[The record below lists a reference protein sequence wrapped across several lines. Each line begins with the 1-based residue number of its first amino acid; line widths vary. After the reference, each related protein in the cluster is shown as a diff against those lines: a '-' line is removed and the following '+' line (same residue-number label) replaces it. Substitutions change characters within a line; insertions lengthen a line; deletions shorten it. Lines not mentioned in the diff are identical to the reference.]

1 MFRFKPSP
9 LSGRECSPRQAPLLS
24 RRRNSIAPLA
34 PYRSHLFLCHCS
46 LFPESCESLHIF
58 SLKAL
63 SSFSGAQGALNTP
76 PQRRLFSIVFG
87 DIYSSASE
95 LQTALRALG
104 KEPGPH
110 MCTGHT
116 VSQCLSRT
124 NSFCQSN
131 YTMRARGR
139 GL

>member
-1 MFRFKPSP
+1 MFPQTGTPALQKKEFHSSP
-9 LSGRECSPRQAPLLS
+9 CPIPVSPVSLSLEE
-24 RRRNSIAPLA
+24 
-34 PYRSHLFLCHCS
+34 CS

-76 PQRRLFSIVFG
+76 PQRRLFSIVLG

-95 LQTALRALG
+95 LRLHFRLWGRNQD
-104 KEPGPH
+104 PH

>member
-1 MFRFKPSP
+1 MFPQTGTPALQKKEFHSSP
-9 LSGRECSPRQAPLLS
+9 CPIPVSPVSLSLEE
-24 RRRNSIAPLA
+24 
-34 PYRSHLFLCHCS
+34 HS

-63 SSFSGAQGALNTP
+63 SSFSGALGALNTS

-116 VSQCLSRT
+116 VSRCLSRT

-131 YTMRARGR
+131 YTMRARSG

>member
-1 MFRFKPSP
+1 MFPQTGTPALQKKELHSSP
-9 LSGRECSPRQAPLLS
+9 CPISVSPVSLSLEER
-24 RRRNSIAPLA
+24 
-34 PYRSHLFLCHCS
+34 S

-95 LQTALRALG
+95 LQTAFQALG

-110 MCTGHT
+110 MCTGHA
-116 VSQCLSRT
+116 VSWCLSRT

>member
-1 MFRFKPSP
+1 MFPQTGTPALQKKEFHSSP
-9 LSGRECSPRQAPLLS
+9 CPIPVSPVSLSLEE
-24 RRRNSIAPLA
+24 
-34 PYRSHLFLCHCS
+34 HS
-46 LFPESCESLHIF
+46 LFPESCESFHIF

-76 PQRRLFSIVFG
+76 LQRRLFSIVFG

-104 KEPGPH
+104 KEPGPYRC
-110 MCTGHT
+110 MGHA

-131 YTMRARGR
+131 YTMRARGG